1 VSAPLIFG
9 GARQLHPL
17 AVMAGLVPAIH
28 VLQNFGMAGGFI
40 YLLTNRPNGVLYAG
54 VTNDLVRRIFEHRSG
69 FVEGF
74 TKRHGL
80 KKLVYFERFEN
91 IQSAIQREHNIKR
104 WPRAW
109 KVRLIV
115 ADNPDWYDLY
125 DTITQ

>member
-1 VSAPLIFG
+1 
-9 GARQLHPL
+9 
-17 AVMAGLVPAIH
+17 MAGLVPAIH
-28 VLQNFGMAGGFI
+28 VLHNFRMAGGFI
-40 YLLTNRPNGVLYAG
+40 YLLTNRPNGVLYVG

-74 TKRHGL
+74 TRRHSL
-80 KKLVYFERFEN
+80 KKLVYFEQFES
-91 IQSAIQREHNIKR
+91 IQSAIQREHNIKH

-115 ADNPDWYDLY
+115 ANNPAWDDLY